1 MMMIWNQDNE
11 ILKREVRSMNSELS
25 RIKGKFR
32 AIIAKRRKGDKVKV
46 KENLLN
52 ANQLEDRLIEQT
64 LLTKNEA
71 IYYGW
76 TKYYSGV
83 IIDVNSDGTYY
94 IHFKEPED
102 RRINGIT
109 DAQIEEDGDSLWNMQ
124 PLKEDRVPTVDGF
137 GFRTD
142 VGQEQYSKDNDI
154 NDITESQKV
163 INNNTPPLTFAD
175 FPISIVGWDSP
186 PPGEYDGPVTL
197 I

>member
-1 MMMIWNQDNE
+1 
-11 ILKREVRSMNSELS
+11 MNSELS

-46 KENLLN
+46 N
-52 ANQLEDRLIEQT
+52 
-64 LLTKNEA
+64 
-71 IYYGW
+71 YY

-124 PLKEDRVPTVDGF
+124 PLKEDQTVDGF

-142 VGQEQYSKDNDI
+142 LGQEQYSKDNDI
-154 NDITESQKV
+154 NDIAEYQKV

-175 FPISIVGWDSP
+175 IPSPVGGWDSP
-186 PPGEYDGPVTL
+186 DIHSYGPVTL

>member
-1 MMMIWNQDNE
+1 LQTEPELGQTIRTANQKLDH
-11 ILKREVRSMNSELS
+11 
-25 RIKGKFR
+25 
-32 AIIAKRRKGDKVKV
+32 
-46 KENLLN
+46 LLN

-124 PLKEDRVPTVDGF
+124 PLKEDQTVDGF

-142 VGQEQYSKDNDI
+142 LGQEQYSKDNDI
-154 NDITESQKV
+154 NDIAEYQKV

-175 FPISIVGWDSP
+175 IPSPVGGWDSP
-186 PPGEYDGPVTL
+186 PPEILFQNGDFGKVSPPDIPSYGPVTS